1 MENLEKELVAW
12 AEKHDRERGVMP
24 LIQDIKRSG
33 DYMIFHSI
41 TKYHGGKN
49 SVAKRLGWRVE
60 KRNGRGYWSLK
71 ENIREQLWPYLDCEE
86 AEGGSGGE
94 EEEVCTLPTKMD
106 LVKLGRQDLVGAID
120 RVGGF
125 KTLAKDLNLKMKAPG
140 RKPLYPE
147 LRDWETYKRQLELWM
162 MARRENDLAQQRMPR
177 MSEMFEDGA
186 KDLHYAT
193 KKYHG
198 GWKRAADKLGWSLKH

>member
-33 DYMIFHSI
+33 NYMIFHSI

-71 ENIREQLWPYLDCEE
+71 
-86 AEGGSGGE
+86 
-94 EEEVCTLPTKMD
+94 
-106 LVKLGRQDLVGAID
+106 
-120 RVGGF
+120 
-125 KTLAKDLNLKMKAPG
+125 
-140 RKPLYPE
+140 
-147 LRDWETYKRQLELWM
+147 
-162 MARRENDLAQQRMPR
+162 
-177 MSEMFEDGA
+177 
-186 KDLHYAT
+186 
-193 KKYHG
+193 
-198 GWKRAADKLGWSLKH
+198 